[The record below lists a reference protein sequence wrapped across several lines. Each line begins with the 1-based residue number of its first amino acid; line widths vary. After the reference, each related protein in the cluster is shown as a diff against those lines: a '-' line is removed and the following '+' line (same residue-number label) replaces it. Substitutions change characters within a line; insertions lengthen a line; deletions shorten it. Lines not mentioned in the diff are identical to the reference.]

1 MRKVCSA
8 AQLAAEEGAPLVA
21 PVVLKVR
28 ASDADDESVGR
39 RRRTPWRGPTLLQA
53 LCFFA
58 ALALLGLHF
67 LRRAIDRGSRRPCL
81 HPPDTFRNSTGGWVR
96 PWDHTALHAEPR
108 FVTIWSTARPPS
120 ARERRCLE
128 SVFHH
133 HPKASVVVYTNKLA
147 ATHFGE
153 FRAAGFDV
161 KVQRFALRDLLQG
174 TPAEPWLRE
183 ISAHESGPYYYS
195 HVTDVLRLALLFR
208 DGGVYLD
215 TDVVLARPLRL
226 AHVASTV
233 ARRGADLLAG
243 ADAPP
248 VLRSGAIGI
257 ESYGRVPLELDGRAD
272 AAERVRERMVMG
284 GGAPVLNGAVLYFE
298 RGSRFLWTALDE
310 FAAAYRGDQ
319 WGWNGPE
326 LLVRVKARC
335 DAAADATVQLEPPA
349 TFYPMHWA
357 EAPIYTRPGQP
368 DAQKRLWST
377 IERRSYAVHLWN
389 RKTAGA
395 EPSAGSVVE
404 RLLSSWRV
412 LPPITVLPNY
422 PGAVAPAV
430 APASAPIVV
439 AAPRRR
445 SPFRSAWPGRMR
457 ERGRDVDDD
466 DGT

>member
-1 MRKVCSA
+1 MASSA
-8 AQLAAEEGAPLVA
+8 
-21 PVVLKVR
+21 
-28 ASDADDESVGR
+28 
-39 RRRTPWRGPTLLQA
+39 
-53 LCFFA
+53 
-58 ALALLGLHF
+58 
-67 LRRAIDRGSRRPCL
+67 RRALTSR
-81 HPPDTFRNSTGGWVR
+81 S
-96 PWDHTALHAEPR
+96 
-108 FVTIWSTARPPS
+108 
-120 ARERRCLE
+120 
-128 SVFHH
+128 
-133 HPKASVVVYTNKLA
+133 
-147 ATHFGE
+147 
-153 FRAAGFDV
+153 
-161 KVQRFALRDLLQG
+161 QRFALRDLLQG

-310 FAAAYRGDQ
+310 LPPRTAATSGAGT
-319 WGWNGPE
+319 GPSCSCAS
-326 LLVRVKARC
+326 RRA
-335 DAAADATVQLEPPA
+335 ATAADATVQLEPPA

-395 EPSAGSVVE
+395 EPAAGSVVE
-404 RLLSSWRV
+404 RGLLSSWRV

-422 PGAVAPAV
+422 PGTVAGGGAGV
-430 APASAPIVV
+430 GADRGGGAEE
-439 AAPRRR
+439 R
-445 SPFRSAWPGRMR
+445 SPFRRGPGGCASACARSTTTTGHR
-457 ERGRDVDDD
+457 
-466 DGT
+466 